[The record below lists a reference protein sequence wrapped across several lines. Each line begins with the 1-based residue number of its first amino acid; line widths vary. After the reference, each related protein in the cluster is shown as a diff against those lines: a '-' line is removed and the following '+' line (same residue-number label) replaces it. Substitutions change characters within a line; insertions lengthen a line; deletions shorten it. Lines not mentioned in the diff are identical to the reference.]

1 MTTNTYSLSLLLSSR
16 VVVVVVVILVSFFLC
31 RIDSKLDGERREER
45 ILCNNFIS
53 DFYHIFYHNRDRER

>member
-45 ILCNNFIS
+45 IFV
-53 DFYHIFYHNRDRER
+53 

>member
-1 MTTNTYSLSLLLSSR
+1 MTTNTSSLSLLLSSR
-16 VVVVVVVILVSFFLC
+16 VVVVVVVVILVSFFLC

-53 DFYHIFYHNRDRER
+53 DFYHNF